1 LNKEDNMNTDIS
13 AYTERVKNSAEYI
26 KNKINFVP
34 EIAIV
39 LGTGLEEIAE
49 TIEESIKINY
59 SDIPDFPVST
69 APGHKGELILGKLS
83 GKNVVLMNGRFHYY
97 EGYTMKEVTFPV
109 RVFQEL
115 GVTSLIVT
123 NAAGGM
129 NPNFDIGNPCII
141 TDHINFMG
149 DNPLLGQNN
158 DEWGVRFPDMS
169 EVYSKDYVN
178 LAIKVSKKL
187 SIPVYTGVY
196 LGITGPTFETPSELK
211 MMRNFGADLVGM
223 STVPEVIVARH
234 AGMKVL
240 GISAVT
246 DKAVPDELKT
256 VTADEVIEI
265 ANKTGQKMGNIII
278 EFVKEL
284 D

>member
-1 LNKEDNMNTDIS
+1 MNTDIIT
-13 AYTERVKNSAEYI
+13 YTERVKSSAEYI

-187 SIPVYTGVY
+187 NIPVYTGVY

-223 STVPEVIVARH
+223 STVPEVIAARH

>member
-1 LNKEDNMNTDIS
+1 LNKEDNMNTDIIT
-13 AYTERVKNSAEYI
+13 YTERVKSSAEYI

-187 SIPVYTGVY
+187 NIPVYTGVY

-223 STVPEVIVARH
+223 STVPEVIAARH

>member
-1 LNKEDNMNTDIS
+1 
-13 AYTERVKNSAEYI
+13 
-26 KNKINFVP
+26 
-34 EIAIV
+34 
-39 LGTGLEEIAE
+39 
-49 TIEESIKINY
+49 
-59 SDIPDFPVST
+59 
-69 APGHKGELILGKLS
+69 
-83 GKNVVLMNGRFHYY
+83 
-97 EGYTMKEVTFPV
+97 
-109 RVFQEL
+109 
-115 GVTSLIVT
+115 
-123 NAAGGM
+123 M

-187 SIPVYTGVY
+187 NIPVYTGVY

-223 STVPEVIVARH
+223 STVPEVIAARH

>member
-1 LNKEDNMNTDIS
+1 MNTDII
-13 AYTERVKNSAEYI
+13 AYTERVKSSAEYI

-187 SIPVYTGVY
+187 NIPVYTGVY

-223 STVPEVIVARH
+223 STVPEVIAARH